1 MRTSPRS
8 TARQGAPQMN
18 VRLAR
23 NEADLLAAPG
33 THQLA

>member
-8 TARQGAPQMN
+8 TARQGAPQLN

-23 NEADLLAAPG
+23 NEADLLG
-33 THQLA
+33 KR